1 MQHERFGG
9 SAGDERRR
17 NHTCAEQQQIFP
29 HGSAGRSRHAERL
42 CGGNGWPERF
52 TEKSLGRLIPTRET
66 AAFSR
71 MIVDMLY
78 HALRAEDDPGENE
91 MEEDNEKNAET
102 SQSK

>member
-1 MQHERFGG
+1 MLN
-9 SAGDERRR
+9 DY
-17 NHTCAEQQQIFP
+17 AE
-29 HGSAGRSRHAERL
+29 E
-42 CGGNGWPERF
+42 NGWPERF
-52 TEKSLGRLIPTRET
+52 TGKKPGTPDTDAGNSHV
-66 AAFSR
+66 SR

>member
-1 MQHERFGG
+1 
-9 SAGDERRR
+9 
-17 NHTCAEQQQIFP
+17 
-29 HGSAGRSRHAERL
+29 
-42 CGGNGWPERF
+42 
-52 TEKSLGRLIPTRET
+52 
-66 AAFSR
+66 